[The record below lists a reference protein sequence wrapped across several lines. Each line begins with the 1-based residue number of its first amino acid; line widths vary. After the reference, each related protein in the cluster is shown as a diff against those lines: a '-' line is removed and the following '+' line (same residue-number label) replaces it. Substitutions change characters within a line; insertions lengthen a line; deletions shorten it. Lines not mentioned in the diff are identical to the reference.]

1 MRDMPVHPLRSALRC
16 GAQLVPNVSVG
27 SVPHGVVPL
36 GWVDVEAEV
45 AATCTAIGDDPGPA
59 AVITANRWIAP
70 LSAITNALAIMRRA
84 PMRID
89 DSTLFVASRD
99 GVTGQSAL
107 AVLDP
112 TFVCLP
118 VDVACRHDD
127 ARVVQ
132 VDELVDRTV
141 AALLDRIVEPFLDR
155 LAQASGLAVSA
166 LWGVTAW
173 HLVGAL
179 TNWANH
185 AGRSSEIR
193 RRAGEILAA
202 DLRLA
207 RAAPCMFTIATVAG
221 SVLVTGG
228 DSCCLAYRWIE
239 GRRKCA
245 GCPMRSR
252 ESQVREY
259 ERAYARTITATTGS

>member
-1 MRDMPVHPLRSALRC
+1 MTTTPVHPLGSALRC
-16 GAQLVPNVSVG
+16 GAHLTPSVSVG
-27 SVPHGVVPL
+27 CAPHGVVPL
-36 GWVDVEAEV
+36 EWVDVASEIRD
-45 AATCTAIGDDPGPA
+45 TCAAIGDHPGPA
-59 AVITANRWIAP
+59 AIVTANRWIAP
-70 LSAITNALAIMRRA
+70 LAAITNGLAIMRRA

-89 DSTLFVASRD
+89 GSTLFLAARD
-99 GVTGQSAL
+99 GATGQSAV

-118 VDVACRHDD
+118 DDVAHRHDD
-127 ARVVQ
+127 ARIVE

-141 AALLDRIVEPFLDR
+141 AALLDRIIEPFLKR
-155 LAQASGLAVSA
+155 LAFVSGLPLAA
-166 LWGVTAW
+166 LWGVTSW

-179 TNWANH
+179 VNWANH
-185 AGRSSEIR
+185 AGRPAEIR

-202 DLRLA
+202 DHRLA
-207 RAAPCMFTIATVAG
+207 RGAPCMFTIATVAG

-228 DSCCLAYRWIE
+228 DSCCLAYRWLP

-252 ESQVREY
+252 DSQVREY
-259 ERAYARTITATTGS
+259 ERAYYESLTALAGG

>member
-16 GAQLVPNVSVG
+16 GAQLVPSVSVG
-27 SVPHGVVPL
+27 CVPHGVVPL
-36 GWVDVEAEV
+36 GWVDVEAEIRETC
-45 AATCTAIGDDPGPA
+45 ATIGDHPGPA
-59 AVITANRWIAP
+59 AVIIANRWMAP
-70 LSAITNALAIMRRA
+70 LSAVTNALAIMRRA

-89 DSTLFVASRD
+89 DSTLFVRARD
-99 GVTGQSAL
+99 GATGQSAV

-118 VDVACRHDD
+118 DDVACRHDD
-127 ARVVQ
+127 ARMVEI
-132 VDELVDRTV
+132 DELVDRTV
-141 AALLDRIVEPFLDR
+141 SALLDRIIEPFLER
-155 LAQASGLAVSA
+155 LALASGLAVSA
-166 LWGVTAW
+166 LWGVTSW

-179 TNWANH
+179 TTWANH
-185 AGRSSEIR
+185 SGRPSEVR
-193 RRAGEILAA
+193 RRAGEILAT
-202 DLRLA
+202 DMRLA

-221 SVLVTGG
+221 SILVTGG
-228 DSCCLAYRWIE
+228 DSCCLAYRWLD

-259 ERAYARTITATTGS
+259 ERAYSRTITAGG